1 MTIDINAARHKA
13 ADLTTAH
20 TACDKDGACLRCA
33 ARGIE
38 LAGLV
43 SLLCG
48 EVEQWRATF
57 GEDALRNAQQILA
70 ERHRLQQIVNA
81 AAYEVGDMLCLDGE
95 CDHEIDDDA
104 APCPFAETR
113 HATAAELLAV
123 ESLLVSSDGDDLDD
137 AEEIPVGEIRR
148 VLGEARAEVSS

>member
-48 EVEQWRATF
+48 EAEQWRATF
-57 GEDALRNAQQILA
+57 GEDALL
-70 ERHRLQQIVNA
+70 
-81 AAYEVGDMLCLDGE
+81 MS
-95 CDHEIDDDA
+95 
-104 APCPFAETR
+104 T
-113 HATAAELLAV
+113 
-123 ESLLVSSDGDDLDD
+123 DGDPLDD
-137 AEEIPVGEIRR
+137 AEEIRVGEIRR
-148 VLGEARAEVSS
+148 VLGEAREGVPS